1 MNTDSIKIFLGI
13 VVIAAMIALVGLGIM
28 IFTNGYT
35 WLEIGVTALTLVAF
49 FFLGRWI
56 YRKLDY

>member
-13 VVIAAMIALVGLGIM
+13 VVIAAIIALIGLGFM
-28 IFTNGYT
+28 IFSEGFT
-35 WLEIGVTALTLVAF
+35 WLNIGATILTLVAF

>member
-1 MNTDSIKIFLGI
+1 MNTNAIKIFFGI
-13 VVIAAMIALVGLGIM
+13 VVIAAIIALIGLGFM

-35 WLEIGVTALTLVAF
+35 WLNIGATVLTLVAF